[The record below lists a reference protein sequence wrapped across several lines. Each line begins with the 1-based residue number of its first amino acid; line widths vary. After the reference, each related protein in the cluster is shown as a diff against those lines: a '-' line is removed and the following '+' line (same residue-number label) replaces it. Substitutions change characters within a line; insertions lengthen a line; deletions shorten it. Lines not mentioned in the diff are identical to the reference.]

1 MKHFVITIILC
12 TFAIVFAKAQ
22 SADQNYI
29 VTRKMINNGG
39 ASISTVQYFDGL
51 GYPTVAVS
59 TTGENGSTAYTLTTY
74 DGKRR
79 EERQYL
85 PTVIGSSLNY
95 VSPEDI
101 MNASSAFHGDGTAYT
116 QNHYDALDRVTSTDL
131 PGQEWR
137 TAGRTNGTEYSANTD
152 ADKVKH
158 YEAPIGVNS
167 LTRAEDTDY
176 TYYPAGTLRKEIT
189 HDADGK
195 TVTTFT
201 NLFGEKILERTAAGN
216 TYYVYNDLGQLRY
229 VLTPKYQSDSN
240 KGRCAYEYRYD
251 SRGRVVKKILPGCEY
266 IQYWY
271 DKADRLLYMQDATLR
286 EKGKY
291 RFMLYDALGR
301 LCVQGLCSDCKR
313 SSKDGLI
320 PKVKY
325 DPNKQGICNTGY
337 VLPAEYEGTL
347 LTEPVLEIANYYDNY
362 DFGVASGARYFYG
375 VYPDLSC
382 TSREYMM
389 GYQTGSVV
397 ATSDGNYIAT
407 VQWNDIRGNVLGTS
421 TRRPDGKI
429 ETELMDYSFTNNVAN
444 YERYIDGLYG
454 ETVTLV
460 ETNTYSD
467 VTDRLTGTE
476 ITLDHGSGEYV
487 KAVTYGYDDLG
498 RLASTSRLLSDD
510 AGNHTVNYT
519 YDMRGWTREI
529 NSSNGFM
536 EKLWYQDG
544 ATPCYN
550 GNISSMTWRNSNVKE
565 WIPSLDYIKG
575 DVNGDGSISM
585 SDANMV
591 ISYYLAV
598 DKPSDFNFAAADVN
612 GDGYISMSD
621 ASQISNMYF
630 GGGSIEEY
638 KVYTDKLSIKENQ
651 YLQRRY
657 DYSYD
662 GANRMTSA
670 NYAEERTDGTTAA
683 VIQNYNEWMEYDQN
697 GNITKFYRNGKMQN
711 GNYGYVDKLTTI
723 NYSGNQMTGAKDTSN
738 PVTAE
743 GSTDFKGPK
752 DVYMRC
758 SYNGVGS
765 LVRDDSRGI
774 ALIEYDDMNNPKRIQ
789 FTNGN
794 VTKYVYSATGE
805 KLRTIYQTAVPNITV
820 AVGTA
825 HELTA
830 SELLYAD
837 STDYYHGGKLT
848 VKNGRLD
855 KYYFDGGYAQATMDE
870 ATQADDF
877 AFFYYTAD
885 HLGNVREVIDEKG
898 DVVQIT
904 NYYPFGTPYSAEDCA
919 THNPDQQNHKY
930 NGKEF
935 DTTHGLNTYDYG
947 ARQYNSLVGRWDR
960 IDPLC
965 EKYYSVSP
973 YAYCANNPVLLIDPN
988 GEEVINGIGTTSD
1001 EHITD
1006 PKEIERL
1013 LELIRELRKNDGK
1026 NSIMIVAH
1034 GHTDDRG
1041 QCTYVNIRSYNPETK
1056 KWQNNEISNGKQLD
1070 DFLSKHSKVWQS
1082 VKNGRTKKE
1091 DVHIVFYA
1099 CKSAGIMDKIS
1110 GEKVFE
1116 DVTFIAPNKNV
1127 QYNRFK
1133 DGWETSVENTKWIK
1147 NENGNYVRGNFKGFG
1162 EWMTYRN
1169 GRRPWVNGTYP
1180 GGKNLKPGT
1189 AGFKYNFDLF

>member
-1 MKHFVITIILC
+1 MRNFAITIILC
-12 TFAIVFAKAQ
+12 TFALGEALAQ
-22 SADQNYI
+22 SQDQNFI
-29 VTRKMINNGG
+29 ATKKMINAQGG
-39 ASISTVQYFDGL
+39 YIESVQYFDGL
-51 GYPTVAVS
+51 GYPTVAAT

-95 VSPEDI
+95 MSPEDI

-116 QNHYDALDRVTSTDL
+116 QNHYDALDRVTSADL

-152 ADKVKH
+152 EDKVKH

-216 TYYVYNDLGQLRY
+216 TYHVYNDLGQLRY
-229 VLTPKYQSDSN
+229 VLTPKYQSDQN

-251 SRGRVVKKILPGCEY
+251 ARGRVVKKILPGCEY

-286 EKGKY
+286 SKGKY

-320 PKVKY
+320 PKVVY
-325 DPNKQGICNTGY
+325 DTNQAGICNTGY
-337 VLPAEYEGTL
+337 VLSAEYANTL
-347 LTEPVLEIANYYDNY
+347 LTNPTLEVANYYDSY
-362 DFGVASGARYFYG
+362 DFTSACGLLIGG
-375 VYPDLSC
+375 LKPDLSLA
-382 TSREYMM
+382 TKEYMV
-389 GYQTGSVV
+389 GYQTGSII
-397 ATSDGNYIAT
+397 ATTGGGHVAT
-407 VQWNDIRGNVLGTS
+407 VQWNDIKGNPLGYKTLY
-421 TRRPDGKI
+421 PNGVM
-429 ETELMDYSFTNNVAN
+429 ETGNSEFTFTNNVSEAELRLSN
-444 YERYIDGLYG
+444 LYG
-454 ETVTLV
+454 SDIVMK
-460 ETNTYSD
+460 ETNTYSN

-476 ITLDHGSGEYV
+476 ITLDHGSGEHV
-487 KAVTYGYDDLG
+487 KAVTYDYDDLG
-498 RLASTSRLLSDD
+498 RLTSTSRLLSDD
-510 AGNHTVNYT
+510 DGNHTVNYT

-544 ATPCYN
+544 AAPCYN
-550 GNISSMTWRNSNVKE
+550 GNISSMTWKNSNVKE

-585 SDANMV
+585 SDASMV
-591 ISYYLAV
+591 VSYYLAEN
-598 DKPSDFNFAAADVN
+598 KPSDFNFAAADMN

-621 ASQISNMYF
+621 ANQISDMYF
-630 GGGSIEEY
+630 SGGSIEEY
-638 KVYTDKLSIKENQ
+638 KVYTDKPSIKENQ
-651 YLQRRY
+651 NLQRRY

-662 GANRMTSA
+662 GANRMTGA
-670 NYAEERTDGTTAA
+670 NYGEERTDGNTSTAT
-683 VIQNYNEWMEYDQN
+683 QNYNEWMEYDQN

-825 HELTA
+825 HELTTQ
-830 SELLYAD
+830 ELLYAD

-870 ATQADDF
+870 ATQSDDF

-960 IDPLC
+960 VDPLC

-973 YAYCANNPVLLIDPN
+973 YAYCHNNPVKYVDPDGKDYDVYYDGASITIRAMYFTDEASAESANNAVKFWNDLNGQYTMDGLPVKFDFTVSVVTSAEIPKGVKAESYIRGKANMTISGNTYMLDNIPDVNKN
-988 GEEVINGIGTTSD
+988 GETNSGRLVTVD
-1001 EHITD
+1001 
-1006 PKEIERL
+1006 KERATHL
-1013 LELIRELRKNDGK
+1013 TG
-1026 NSIMIVAH
+1026 AH
-1034 GHTDDRG
+1034 EIGHTVGLQHSNAGLMTPASSDSNRSKKVSKGDIKSI
-1041 QCTYVNIRSYNPETK
+1041 IRNAVKGKPS
-1056 KWQNNEISNGKQLD
+1056 IDANG
-1070 DFLSKHSKVWQS
+1070 
-1082 VKNGRTKKE
+1082 N
-1091 DVHIVFYA
+1091 
-1099 CKSAGIMDKIS
+1099 SAGKGHFHNNS
-1110 GEKVFE
+1110 GNLE
-1116 DVTFIAPNKNV
+1116 
-1127 QYNRFK
+1127 
-1133 DGWETSVENTKWIK
+1133 IK
-1147 NENGNYVRGNFKGFG
+1147 
-1162 EWMTYRN
+1162 
-1169 GRRPWVNGTYP
+1169 
-1180 GGKNLKPGT
+1180 
-1189 AGFKYNFDLF
+1189 FKYNVKELTK